1 MEKCKTKTIQTGLDT
16 FRHNQAY
23 LKNYVNRAYTQ
34 PCYIQ
39 NPEIFKTRNTF
50 RTLVYSE
57 PRCNENSGIFK
68 TQGLLRHLRCQASTM
83 KRFVKALNG
92 KQFSNISLR
101 RSLLHE
107 INIMRQ
113 LLQRQLFY
121 VKKIAHEGA
130 GHREILIHLL
140 IYSNK

>member
-1 MEKCKTKTIQTGLDT
+1 MVYDSFRKGITMEKCKTKTIQTGLDT

-83 KRFVKALNG
+83 KRFMKALNG
-92 KQFSNISLR
+92 K
-101 RSLLHE
+101 
-107 INIMRQ
+107 
-113 LLQRQLFY
+113 
-121 VKKIAHEGA
+121 
-130 GHREILIHLL
+130 
-140 IYSNK
+140 